1 MAPKVLIYAEQAE
14 EYFALL
20 KPQFPE
26 VEFFPA
32 YSREAAQPVIAD
44 VEVIFTLAHVI
55 PRALLAQARSLKWLQ
70 SMTTGTDALI
80 GVLPS
85 HVLLTSC
92 RGAHGPQMSELALLY
107 MLALNRN
114 LLRMLKAQAE
124 CKWDRYAQPVLEGKT
139 IVIVGV
145 GYLAEHLAA
154 RCKLFGM
161 RVLGVSGAPRTLPDF
176 TAVRTTRI
184 YFRPICPARTPDRS
198 NVTFYA
204 SAAAAQAD
212 FLVLLVPYA
221 KETHHLVDSEVLA
234 AMKPTA
240 FLINLARGGV
250 LDEAAFIAHMRAGRI
265 AGAALDV
272 FNKQPLPADS
282 PLWHLPNVIITPN
295 VGGHSE
301 RFVEQTLAIAIPNLR
316 AFLEGR
322 IGDMQNVVPH

>member
-14 EYFALL
+14 EYFARL
-20 KPQFPE
+20 KPQFSE
-26 VEFFPA
+26 VKFFPA
-32 YSREAAQPVIAD
+32 YSLAAAQPIIAD

-55 PRALLAQARSLKWLQ
+55 PRELLAQARSLKWLQ

-85 HVLLTSC
+85 HILLTSC
-92 RGAHGPQMSELALLY
+92 RGAHGPQMSELAFLY

-114 LLRMLKAQAE
+114 FPRMMKAQAE
-124 CKWDRYAQPVLEGKT
+124 GRWDRYAQPVLDGKT
-139 IVIVGV
+139 VVVVGV
-145 GYLAEHLAA
+145 GYLAEHLAGC
-154 RCKLFGM
+154 CKQFGM
-161 RVLGVSGAPRTLPDF
+161 RVLGVSGKPRKLPNFDAILPRTAL
-176 TAVRTTRI
+176 RE
-184 YFRPICPARTPDRS
+184 
-198 NVTFYA
+198 
-204 SAAAAQAD
+204 AAAQAD
-212 FLVLLVPYA
+212 FLVLLVPYS
-221 KETHHLVDSEVLA
+221 KETHHLVDADVLS
-234 AMKPTA
+234 AMKSTA

-250 LDEAAFIAHMRAGRI
+250 LDEAAFVAHMRAGRI

-295 VGGHSE
+295 VGGHSD

-322 IGDMQNVVPH
+322 ISDMQNVVPH

>member
-161 RVLGVSGAPRTLPDF
+161 RVLGVSGVPRTVPDF
-176 TAVRTTRI
+176 DEIYPRTALR
-184 YFRPICPARTPDRS
+184 
-198 NVTFYA
+198 
-204 SAAAAQAD
+204 AAAAQAD